1 MVDVALAAVDVT
13 ATVFV
18 MNDGGHFHR
27 RHLLAEARR
36 HLALVLR
43 SRRRDP
49 GLDDQIVATAISTH
63 CLDTSEPKTAR
74 GLLSDYRLYTA
85 RWALSDLPA
94 RRSPPTPAPDRH
106 LLETLR
112 GQEFT
117 RGLDDYIANRALSDR
132 SRQSTVPHP
141 GRRLPTSSSTPPTS
155 PSSVAG
161 GSPAPTASLPASQA
175 GTSGLELPAS
185 PCRTRSAQPV
195 PRPPP
200 HRTTLRLPRTRKTTT
215 IRRQTC
221 RTPLTIR
228 AGMPCSPWRSG
239 PPLRPISRLRWPR
252 STWRAVRPTR
262 RRGCAHLR
270 IWNGSAAFTCAAN
283 ARRRAFETRPKPEQ
297 SADVVKS
304 DDQQQHHANRPEHSR
319 GVGRDR

>member
-141 GRRLPTSSSTPPTS
+141 GRRTPAADQLFYTADFAEPGRWWIAGADGKPPRESSRYERARVASLAVQNAIRAARTPPAAAQDDA
-155 PSSVAG
+155 PVAAHTEDHHDQASDLPHAVDPPG
-161 GSPAPTASLPASQA
+161 RDAVLTLAQRAAAQAHQQAAMAKEYLEGCTTDPATWLRTPKNLERLGRLHLRGQCPPPRLRDPAEA
-175 GTSGLELPAS
+175 GTVGRRGQVRRPAAA
-185 PCRTRSAQPV
+185 PCEPARAQ
-195 PRPPP
+195 
-200 HRTTLRLPRTRKTTT
+200 
-215 IRRQTC
+215 Q
-221 RTPLTIR
+221 
-228 AGMPCSPWRSG
+228 GSG
-239 PPLRPISRLRWPR
+239 P
-252 STWRAVRPTR
+252 
-262 RRGCAHLR
+262 
-270 IWNGSAAFTCAAN
+270 
-283 ARRRAFETRPKPEQ
+283 
-297 SADVVKS
+297 
-304 DDQQQHHANRPEHSR
+304 
-319 GVGRDR
+319 